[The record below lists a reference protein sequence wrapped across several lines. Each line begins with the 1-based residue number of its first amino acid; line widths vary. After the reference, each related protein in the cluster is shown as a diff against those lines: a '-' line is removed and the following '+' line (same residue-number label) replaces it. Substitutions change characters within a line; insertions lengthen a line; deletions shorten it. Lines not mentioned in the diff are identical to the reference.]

1 MAIISFKTSCR
12 ICNYIRWKDIKG
24 WTDGDDDDIYQ
35 TPPPLLLASIKDT
48 ESRLLW
54 NTARYYKCAVIQG
67 KTSRCLRRLIICVT
81 DIHGGIEKF
90 LITYCFFFSVRF
102 QAFLFFRRG

>member
-35 TPPPLLLASIKDT
+35 TPPPPPSFSPLLKIRNQGYCGT
-48 ESRLLW
+48 LLVII
-54 NTARYYKCAVIQG
+54 NVLLFRGRPRGVYAV
-67 KTSRCLRRLIICVT
+67 
-81 DIHGGIEKF
+81 
-90 LITYCFFFSVRF
+90 
-102 QAFLFFRRG
+102 